1 MMRIVILAVML
12 AFAAGAS
19 AQMYRWVDKDG
30 RVHYTSQPPPAGT
43 QSRTLETPPPVSSSP
58 ARDSEGK
65 EVGGKEPEAKDA
77 PKGPLTPVQQEQE
90 FRKRQLE
97 AQKAREKDAQASRD
111 AEAKQQNCARARE
124 TLATFESGQRISR
137 SNAQGERYYLD
148 DAARERETEA
158 ARKAVS
164 DWCGA

>member
-1 MMRIVILAVML
+1 MKRIVML
-12 AFAAGAS
+12 AAALMFAATAS
-19 AQMYRWVDKDG
+19 AQLYRWVDKDG
-30 RVHYTSQPPPAGT
+30 GVHYTSQPPPPGT
-43 QSRTLETPPPVSSSP
+43 QSRTLEAPPPASASP
-58 ARDSEGK
+58 ASDAEGK
-65 EVGGKEPEAKDA
+65 DAGSKEPEAKDA

-97 AQKAREKDAQASRD
+97 AQKAREKEAQAAKE
-111 AEAKQQNCARARE
+111 AETKRENCTRARE
-124 TLATFESGQRISR
+124 ALATFESGQRISR
-137 SNAQGERYYLD
+137 TNAQGERYYLD